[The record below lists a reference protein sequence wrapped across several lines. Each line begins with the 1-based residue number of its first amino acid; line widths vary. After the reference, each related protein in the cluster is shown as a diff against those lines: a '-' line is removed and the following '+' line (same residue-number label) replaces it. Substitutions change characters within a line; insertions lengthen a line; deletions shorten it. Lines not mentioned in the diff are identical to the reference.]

1 MRKTTSDGVDWPDLF
16 GEPEVW
22 RELQERARNERDPRK
37 LETIIAEMN
46 QLLAEYEKRAGNG
59 NSPHSTSRRGPVKT
73 TPSTR

>member
-1 MRKTTSDGVDWPDLF
+1 VRKTTSDGVDWPDLF

-59 NSPHSTSRRGPVKT
+59 NSPHSTSRRGQVKT